1 MKVKS
6 ALAFALACAV
16 LVSLSGCAALR
27 PVDVTLSVELSGTTD
42 VVDGDTIS
50 ATATGTIAEGR
61 SDEVLVRIEHSSD
74 GVTWQTV
81 DESVV
86 AGPEPTATTDVLLAE
101 PGVTYVRASVHSMSE
116 PSVVLAT
123 TEPQLVTVH
132 DQREEPSS
140 VAIAGLTNPALPGCS
155 AAVAVSGEV
164 VWAGAGGLANVATGE
179 ALTTEHRFDIASESK
194 QFTATAILMLEREGL
209 LALSDPIVKYI
220 PGLPWWGQ
228 EITLEQLMHHTSHI
242 PDYWM
247 KLGDWGYGFSTPATQ
262 ADAIRAIAAEPEL
275 ESTEGFAYS
284 NSNYVLLAEVVN
296 SVSGDALPTF
306 LEERIFAPTDLEM
319 VLDPV
324 AHGPD
329 IAVSHDDKN
338 NPWRSAW
345 AFYGAVGIFTTP
357 TQLAL
362 WGDEYRTG
370 EIVTD
375 DFSDGAVNGTEEGE
389 VDVGDLYGAGIY
401 IQKDGGLYHLG
412 RIGGYISKF
421 AISPDRETVV
431 SVMCNGPLADR
442 YGTFDA
448 LWDIWVTPTG
458 E

>member
-1 MKVKS
+1 
-6 ALAFALACAV
+6 
-16 LVSLSGCAALR
+16 
-27 PVDVTLSVELSGTTD
+27 VTLSGTAD

-50 ATATGTIAEGR
+50 ATATGTLAEGR

-74 GVTWQTV
+74 GVTWETV

-86 AGPEPTATTDVLLAE
+86 PGPAPSATAEVLLAE
-101 PGVTYVRASVHSMSE
+101 PGVTFVRASVHSMGE

-123 TEPQLVTVH
+123 TQAEQVVVH

-140 VAIAGLTNPALPGCS
+140 AAIESVTNPALPGCS
-155 AAVAVSGEV
+155 AAVAVKGEV

-194 QFTATAILMLEREGL
+194 QFTATAILMLQREGL
-209 LALSDPIVKYI
+209 LALSDPIAKYI
-220 PGLPWWGQ
+220 PGLPPWGQ
-228 EITLEQLMHHTSHI
+228 SITLEQLMHHTSHI

-247 KLGDWGYGFSTPATQ
+247 VLGDWGYGFSTPASQ

-275 ESTEGFAYS
+275 EDTTGFAYS

-296 SVSGDALPTF
+296 RVSGDPLPTF
-306 LEERIFAPTDLEM
+306 LDERIFAPADLEM

-324 AHGPD
+324 AQAPD
-329 IAVSHDDKN
+329 IAVSHDDN
-338 NPWRSAW
+338 GHSWRSGW

-357 TQLAL
+357 TELAR

-370 EIVTD
+370 DIVAD
-375 DFSDGAVNGTEEGE
+375 DFSAGAVNGTEEDE
-389 VDVGDLYGAGIY
+389 VNVGDLYGAGIY
-401 IQKDGGLYHLG
+401 IEKDGGLYHLG
-412 RIGGYISKF
+412 RIGGFLSKF
-421 AISPDRETVV
+421 SISPDRETVV
-431 SVMCNGPLADR
+431 SVMCNGTLANR

-448 LWDIWVTPTG
+448 LWEIWVEPKG
-458 E
+458 D